1 MKRTLIFLIKITLT
15 LLLAFIILLASG
27 FFAVRWGW
35 TNVAGEEDGNSF
47 AYNLIAENKPITTW
61 VNPGLP
67 ENLSIYGENENLNW
81 CRLGAAATISPY
93 DAQGMLSAY
102 TQTKSEDL
110 LDRMIL
116 ALSLRQGENSIFN
129 KLLADCNNEPGFWNE
144 DTLKKE
150 LAHVSTTSSYTWQNG
165 EPWQII
171 KEAIIKDKDQIQEV
185 SEMIGIQPR
194 LLVSV
199 AIVEQLRL
207 YYTQREFYEQF
218 FKPLKIL
225 ANANKMAWGV
235 MSIKEKM
242 AIETENHLKDKNSAF
257 YLGPEN
263 EHLLDYPAQINID
276 KERYVRLTNEKNHYY
291 SYLYG
296 ALIIKQLQKQWM
308 DAGFDLKYRPEI
320 IATLFNIGFNN
331 SKPKNNPAVGG
342 STLEIEGEKY
352 FFGSLAFEF
361 YYSNELSEAFPFK

>member
-1 MKRTLIFLIKITLT
+1 MKKIFHYTIKFILFLFLIAVL
-15 LLLAFIILLASG
+15 FLASG
-27 FFAVRWGW
+27 FFAVRWGL

-47 AYNLIAENKPITTW
+47 AYNLIAEEKPIEQW
-61 VNPGLP
+61 ISPGLP
-67 ENLSIYGENENLNW
+67 ENLSIYGENEYLNW
-81 CRLGAAATISPY
+81 CRLGVATELSPY
-93 DAQGMLSAY
+93 DAKGMFEAY
-102 TQTKSEDL
+102 TYTKSSAL

-116 ALSLRQGENSIFN
+116 ALSLRQGQDSIFN
-129 KLLADCNNEPGFWNE
+129 ELLNDCKNEPSIWNE
-144 DTLKKE
+144 DSLK
-150 LAHVSTTSSYTWQNG
+150 LALMEVEAKSVYTWQNG

-171 KEAIIKDKDQIQEV
+171 KEAIIKDESLIKEV
-185 SEMIGIQPR
+185 SKITSIQPR

-242 AIETENHLKDKNSAF
+242 AIETEAHLHDKKSEF
-257 YLGPEN
+257 YLGPEYEN
-263 EHLLDYPAQINID
+263 LLNYTSTDNIA
-276 KERYVRLTNEKNHYY
+276 KERYDRLTNEKNHYY

-296 ALIIKQLQKQWM
+296 ALIIKQLQEQWLKHKY
-308 DAGFDLKYRPEI
+308 DLTYRPEI

-331 SKPKNNPAVGG
+331 SEPKANPSVGG

-361 YYSNELSEAFPFK
+361 YYSGELSETFPFD